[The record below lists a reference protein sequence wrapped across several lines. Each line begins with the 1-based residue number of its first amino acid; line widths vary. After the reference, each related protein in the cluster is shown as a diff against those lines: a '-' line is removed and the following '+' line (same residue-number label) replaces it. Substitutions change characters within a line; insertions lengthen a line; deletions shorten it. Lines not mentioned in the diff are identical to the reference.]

1 MLGCACGA
9 ALAKALPALRLWD
22 LLLHSTQELEVSPR
36 ALAKVGLR
44 VCEREGVSHSAG
56 CASIGTT
63 SSIFIRTHVTK
74 GEAGRGEWKE
84 IQVKEQPLELLSRV
98 V

>member
-9 ALAKALPALRLWD
+9 VLAKALPALWLWD
-22 LLLHSTQELEVSPR
+22 LLVHSTQELEVSPR
-36 ALAKVGLR
+36 ALAKFGLR
-44 VCEREGVSHSAG
+44 VREKEEVSHFAG

-74 GEAGRGEWKE
+74 EEAGRGEWKE
-84 IQVKEQPLELLSRV
+84 IQVKDQPLELLSRV